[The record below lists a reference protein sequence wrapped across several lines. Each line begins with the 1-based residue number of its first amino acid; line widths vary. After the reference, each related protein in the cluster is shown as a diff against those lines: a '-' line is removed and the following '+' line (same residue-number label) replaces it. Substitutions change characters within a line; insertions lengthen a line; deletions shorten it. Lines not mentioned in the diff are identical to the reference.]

1 MGYQSNALVNSLQ
14 PARLANRQQG
24 IGRHFFRWIDWADS
38 LIREAVVACMLAR
51 AQANSPGRTFRLAI
65 LRAGH
70 ASIAALGTYVAFSAP
85 SGIAAN

>member
-14 PARLANRQQG
+14 PARLANHQQG

-38 LIREAVVACMLAR
+38 LIREAVVACWLA
-51 AQANSPGRTFRLAI
+51 PKRTPRGGPSASRS